1 MMEQITQAA
10 VSLLA
15 AVLTLV
21 TGVVSVKIKSY
32 LQEKGVLAQ
41 LESKRKYADIVVHAV
56 QQIYQTADGP
66 QKLNEAKSQ
75 LIELLNKNGIPF
87 TDEELQMLIEAAVK
101 GMKTEEVPA
110 LIMKEENING

>member
-32 LQEKGVLAQ
+32 LQEKGVIAQ

-66 QKLNEAKSQ
+66 QKLDEAKRQ
-75 LIELLNKNGIPF
+75 LVELLNKNGIPF

-101 GMKTEEVPA
+101 GMKREEPVI
-110 LIMKEENING
+110 LVKEGEQNEG